1 MASEQITVNEMKTI
15 VALTLYGTGRDMK
28 DYAVVEEFGATP
40 EVLVTLWRLL
50 CRHLTKNSQPHHMLW
65 WMYLCKHYL
74 TKLVMH
80 KALQVSPL
88 TAQKAM
94 NPIKEAFL
102 KIQTKVVSTTDA
114 SASKKLF
121 FFLLLLLKRCVP
133 RFVSKTD

>member
-65 WMYLCKHYL
+65 WMYLCKHYP

-80 KALQVSPL
+80 KALQVSPP
-88 TAQKAM
+88 TARKAM
-94 NPIKEAFL
+94 KPIKEAFL
-102 KIQTKVVSTTDA
+102 KIRTKVVNTKDA
-114 SASKKLF
+114 STFVFLFATTSKKM
-121 FFLLLLLKRCVP
+121 C
-133 RFVSKTD
+133 T